1 MSDERVIP
9 CGLVDFVKII
19 KNWILLTVP
28 YMFDIFFKTLF
39 VPKVRRVRSPPQ
51 DFYFMYNIWQDAGN
65 RTRVAANAARCATNE
80 LHTSLVS

>member
-28 YMFDIFFKTLF
+28 YMFDIFF
-39 VPKVRRVRSPPQ
+39 
-51 DFYFMYNIWQDAGN
+51 
-65 RTRVAANAARCATNE
+65 
-80 LHTSLVS
+80 

>member
-28 YMFDIFFKTLF
+28 YMFDIFFFFKLFLFPRLGGSALRPKIFTLCTIF
-39 VPKVRRVRSPPQ
+39 GRMLGIEPELL
-51 DFYFMYNIWQDAGN
+51 
-65 RTRVAANAARCATNE
+65 RTQRGVLPMSYT
-80 LHTSLVS
+80 HP